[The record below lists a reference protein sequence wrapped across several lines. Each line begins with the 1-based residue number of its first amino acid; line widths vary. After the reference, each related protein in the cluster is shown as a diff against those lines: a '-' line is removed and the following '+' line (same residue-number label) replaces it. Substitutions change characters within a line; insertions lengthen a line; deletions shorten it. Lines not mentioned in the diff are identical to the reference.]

1 MANKQPEWL
10 DLPTAME
17 PYRNLLRQAT
27 EAVIDQEVSKYPI
40 LVAYQEPELA
50 VIGLPVLQRSAEGSP
65 WTVHISTLE
74 ELAARKVVSMNQV
87 DHFREVYRRNAG
99 QLCFLVWTDGEA
111 RFAFLPLAADESS
124 D

>member
-1 MANKQPEWL
+1 MAKKQPEWL
-10 DLPTAME
+10 DLPTAMA

-40 LVAYQEPELA
+40 LVAYQGQEVA
-50 VIGLPVLQRSAEGSP
+50 VIGLPVLQSTEAGNP

-99 QLCFLVWTDGEA
+99 QLCFLVWNDGEA
-111 RFAFLPLAADESS
+111 RFAFLPASEGEEE
-124 D
+124 